1 MGHKFDLGTEGFLG
15 SIRLETMNILGQ
27 KSARWCDF
35 PQRSPGVLD
44 SFKDAEL
51 GTPEEMATTAKIA
64 GQTEGHQQERLKGW
78 VLKPILKKNRKEGQ
92 SGFDTE
98 ERGQGPGS
106 FDGQMMQGS
115 REAGR
120 QKHRRL

>member
-1 MGHKFDLGTEGFLG
+1 MGTEGFLG

-44 SFKDAEL
+44 SFKDAGL
-51 GTPEEMATTAKIA
+51 GTPEEKATTAKIA

-78 VLKPILKKNRKEGQ
+78 VLKPMLKKNRKEGQ
-92 SGFDTE
+92 SGGGGKKDGRRKKGRE
-98 ERGQGPGS
+98 ER
-106 FDGQMMQGS
+106 

-120 QKHRRL
+120 EERKERGGRIYL